1 MKHIH
6 PVVKIIVVTILA
18 TYVTYLLG
26 ITNYLTAGIVAMIS
40 IQKTKRLSINIAGK
54 RLVYVALSLI
64 LSSLLFLLIGNNL
77 VAYSIFIIVIVF
89 SSTQLN
95 FQEGIIPSVVVVT
108 HLFVLCQHLIN
119 QMLTPNIL
127 ICKWI

>member
-64 LSSLLFLLIGNNL
+64 LSSLLFLLIGYNL